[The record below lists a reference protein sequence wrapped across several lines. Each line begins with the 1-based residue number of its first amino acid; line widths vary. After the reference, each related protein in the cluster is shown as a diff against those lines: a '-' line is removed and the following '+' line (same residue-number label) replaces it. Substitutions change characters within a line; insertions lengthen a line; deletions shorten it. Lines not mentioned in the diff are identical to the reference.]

1 MRLPLE
7 VSEAVIDQS
16 SDDTASLRNL
26 SLTCATFLPR
36 SRYHL
41 FSSICVRTVEQME
54 SSRDF
59 LDAHPG
65 LLPLVRRVTLSIVS
79 VNEEPDFKSMW
90 WNVRG
95 LDVVPVDFLT
105 RLPNVHAWTMETGDE
120 KRASLSLHHS
130 ALSIHHSA
138 LSLHRA
144 GVSFYRLALSLH
156 RSALSL
162 YRRYS
167 SHIQRLDLCNIYFDR
182 LSDFSGL
189 ISAFTSI
196 HTLICSQIGFRHKE
210 QHNASLYV
218 GGTSLLRRPLQ
229 VSTLIVSFCYPINE
243 VLRELNPG
251 L

>member
-41 FSSICVRTVEQME
+41 FSSICIRTVEQME

-59 LDAHPG
+59 LDAHSW
-65 LLPLVRRVTLSIVS
+65 LLPLVRKVILSFVYEGKGKVRPNVKFS
-79 VNEEPDFKSMW
+79 T

-105 RLPNVHAWTMETGDE
+105 RLPNLHAWTMETTLE
-120 KRASLSLHHS
+120 RMTSLSLHHS
-130 ALSIHHSA
+130 GLSVHQPPVTRNHTGGEYHYH
-138 LSLHRA
+138 LT
-144 GVSFYRLALSLH
+144 LSLH
-156 RSALSL
+156 RSVLSL

-167 SHIQRLDLCNIYFDR
+167 SHIQRLDLCDIRFDR
-182 LSDFSGL
+182 MSDFTGL
-189 ISAFTSI
+189 VSAFTSI
-196 HTLICSQIGFRHKE
+196 HTLICSQIEFRHKE
-210 QHNASLYV
+210 QRNSYLYV
-218 GGTSLLRRPLQ
+218 GGKSLLTRTLQ
-229 VSTLIVSFCYPINE
+229 LSTFIVSFRYPVNE
-243 VLRELNPG
+243 VLED
-251 L
+251 